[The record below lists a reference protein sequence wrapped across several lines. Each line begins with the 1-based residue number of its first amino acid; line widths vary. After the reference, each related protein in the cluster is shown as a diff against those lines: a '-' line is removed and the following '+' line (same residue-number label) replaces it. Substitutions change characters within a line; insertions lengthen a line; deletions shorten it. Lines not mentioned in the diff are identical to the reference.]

1 MMRSLRNK
9 KRWINICWN
18 DLKTL
23 YFSPDKVNKIKFKSN
38 WHTILLVVLGVIF
51 FGLSLELYGI
61 DDAPI
66 YNFSL
71 ENLLDVFAQGIIFLI
86 LTFLLIILIYKG
98 IAVFIDIDLKFEEL
112 AYFSALLIPLFVFGE
127 LFYTII
133 DIILGDINFGVYS
146 GYLGNLVAEISF
158 FYTIFLLILI
168 IQHLFKRKIFE
179 SVLITSIPL
188 IISDIIITFLI

>member
-1 MMRSLRNK
+1 M
-9 KRWINICWN
+9 
-18 DLKTL
+18 
-23 YFSPDKVNKIKFKSN
+23 
-38 WHTILLVVLGVIF
+38 
-51 FGLSLELYGI
+51 
-61 DDAPI
+61 
-66 YNFSL
+66 
-71 ENLLDVFAQGIIFLI
+71 
-86 LTFLLIILIYKG
+86 IYKG

>member
-71 ENLLDVFAQGIIFLI
+71 EN
-86 LTFLLIILIYKG
+86 YKG